1 MKKIMI
7 LLAVLPMMLFAFSS
21 CSSDDD
27 NMGDTP
33 KEQFIEPLMCFG
45 KTKDYVKS
53 KETRVLSEETP
64 TMLKYKGDGLV
75 SYVLYVFNSDGE
87 VFGESMQVLPTN
99 KDEFSEF
106 LSNKYKILSQNG
118 NTMTLASKDG
128 KITVIL
134 RVNGKYL
141 ESVYALT
148 EDL

>member
-1 MKKIMI
+1 MRKILF
-7 LLAVLPMMLFAFSS
+7 LLAMLPMFMFSA
-21 CSSDDD
+21 CSDDD
-27 NMGDTP
+27 DKIDDSP

-45 KTKDYVKS
+45 ETKSYVKS
-53 KETRVLSEETP
+53 KETRILSEETS

-75 SYVLYVFNSDGE
+75 AYVLYVFNSDGE
-87 VFGESMQVLPTN
+87 VFGSSMQVLQTN
-99 KDEFSEF
+99 KDEFADF
-106 LSNKYKILSQNG
+106 LSNKYKIVSQSG

-141 ESVYALT
+141 ESVYAVT